1 MAKRDYYEVLL
12 VARDVT
18 SEDLKKSYR
27 KLAVKF
33 HPDKNPGDKNA
44 EDQFKELGE
53 AYDVLSDPEKRAAY
67 DRFGHSAFAGG
78 GMPRQHDPR
87 DIFREVFGGAG
98 GGVGDF
104 FEQFFGGAG
113 GGGGGG
119 RGERENRQ
127 RGSDL
132 RYDMQITLE
141 EAALGT
147 EKEIEV
153 AKLEACGS
161 CRGTGAETGSRV
173 MTCPGRGGRGQVE
186 STRGLFRLSQ
196 TCPRCR
202 GSGQSVERPCPK
214 CRGEGRVEQT
224 SRIKLK
230 IPQGIEHGS
239 RLRSSGNGEA
249 GIRGGPR
256 GDLYVVIHIKEHEYF
271 ERDGENLYCE
281 MPVNFATAT
290 LGGEV
295 HVTTL
300 EGVAALKIPAAT
312 QSGAVFKL
320 KSKGMPVLNTSTRG
334 DLLVR
339 IVIAVPQKLSP
350 EQRKK
355 LEEFAEVM
363 GDEISA
369 PQKGVFERVKEL
381 FK

>member
-18 SEDLKKSYR
+18 SDDLKKSYR

-53 AYDVLSDPEKRAAY
+53 AYDVLSDAEKRAAY
-67 DRFGHSAFAGG
+67 DRFGHNAFAQGG
-78 GMPRQHDPR
+78 PPRGHDPR
-87 DIFREVFGGAG
+87 DIFREVFGANG

-104 FEQFFGGAG
+104 FEQFFGGAA

-153 AKLEACGS
+153 SKLEACGS
-161 CRGTGAETGSRV
+161 CRGSGAEAGSRV
-173 MTCPGRGGRGQVE
+173 VTCPGCGGRGQVE

-214 CRGEGRVEQT
+214 CRGEGRVEQA

-256 GDLYVVIHIKEHEYF
+256 GDLYVVIHVKEHEYF

-281 MPVNFATAT
+281 MPVNFATAA

-295 HVTTL
+295 LVTTL
-300 EGVAALKIPAAT
+300 EGPSNLKIPAGT
-312 QSGAVFKL
+312 QSGTVFKL

-339 IVIAVPQKLSP
+339 VVIAVPSKLSP
-350 EQRKK
+350 DQRKK
-355 LEEFAEVM
+355 LEEYAEVM
-363 GDEISA
+363 GDEIAA